1 MHGQTSYLFFMEN
14 PTLPTSAAYDPMA
27 APKPNNWL
35 VPAILVTLFCCNWLG
50 IVGVVYAA
58 RVDTKYN
65 HGDYAGATEDAR
77 QARLW
82 TLIPL
87 AIGVVFWLL
96 FMAFY
101 GFVFFAAMREGKFP
115 VRT

>member
-1 MHGQTSYLFFMEN
+1 MEN
-14 PTLPTSAAYDPMA
+14 STLPTSSDYDPLA
-27 APKPNNWL
+27 TPKPNNWL
-35 VPAILVTLFCCNWLG
+35 VPAILVTLFCCNLLG

-58 RVDTKYN
+58 RVDTKYA
-65 HGDYAGATEDAR
+65 HGDYAGAAEDAR

-87 AIGVVFWLL
+87 IIGVVLWIG

-101 GFVFFAAMREGKFP
+101 GFFFFTMMREGKFP
-115 VRT
+115 TRTY

>member
-1 MHGQTSYLFFMEN
+1 MEN
-14 PTLPTSAAYDPMA
+14 STLPSSSGYDPLA

-58 RVDTKYN
+58 RVDTKYA
-65 HGDYAGATEDAR
+65 HGDYAGAAEDAR

-115 VRT
+115 GQTY